1 MSMKLYRVYPHPNQ
15 SFLLPLGFLD
25 QIRPFYTIPFLPRR
39 SYWETNGA
47 CYRNKVQRLFNKTA
61 FKTFFNL
68 VEPFIWT
75 VIFVNIIKRAEPNR
89 RKTFISLN
97 QPSYREYLGAKLT
110 ACVKPRFG
118 LDLLKISG
126 ALLKQ
131 ESTCVRLGKCKFQLI
146 RLYSNVHPCL

>member
-1 MSMKLYRVYPHPNQ
+1 M
-15 SFLLPLGFLD
+15 
-25 QIRPFYTIPFLPRR
+25 
-39 SYWETNGA
+39 
-47 CYRNKVQRLFNKTA
+47 
-61 FKTFFNL
+61 
-68 VEPFIWT
+68 

-89 RKTFISLN
+89 GKTFISLN

-118 LDLLKISG
+118 LDLLKISD